1 MRRPISP
8 TRPTDPLVCGCTI
21 INSPCRRVA
30 MATIEAWVA
39 PAAKSR
45 LVRQKVELGPLGDEE
60 VEGEVEHCGLCHSD
74 LSIRDNDWGF
84 SRFPA
89 VLRHEAI
96 GRVVEVGGAAKGF
109 AIGQ

>member
-1 MRRPISP
+1 
-8 TRPTDPLVCGCTI
+8 
-21 INSPCRRVA
+21 

-60 VEGEVEHCGLCHSD
+60 VEVEVEHCGLCHSD

-89 VLRHEAI
+89 VLGHEAV
-96 GRVVEVGGAAKGF
+96 GRVVEVGRAAKGLTV
-109 AIGQ
+109 GQRVGVGWRGGRWMPCRQGMWGTQHFCP